1 MYAGIEISVILEARD
16 LLLFG
21 WACRILENFNG
32 KGPDFKEMG
41 VRACLCIAVISY
53 TASMQRKV
61 KLKDWASF
69 FSLFLRSPCMK
80 SVSYE

>member
-41 VRACLCIAVISY
+41 IQACFRFAVILY
-53 TASMQRKV
+53 TA
-61 KLKDWASF
+61 
-69 FSLFLRSPCMK
+69 
-80 SVSYE
+80 